1 MLLATN
7 GSYPPKFIHNDI
19 SAAVTE
25 AKRLQNY
32 LGGEVKILSIV
43 GVVKKEHVPVTEL
56 KQTVTVDKNL
66 FSDTDDLP
74 F

>member
-1 MLLATN
+1 MLLASN
-7 GSYPPKFIHNDI
+7 GAHIPKFIHNDI
-19 SAAVTE
+19 LPAITE

-32 LGGEVKILSIV
+32 LGGEVKILQII

-56 KQTVTVDKNL
+56 KQTVTIDKDL
-66 FSDTDDLP
+66 FSGTDDLP

>member
-7 GSYPPKFIHNDI
+7 GGYPPKFIHTDI
-19 SAAVTE
+19 GAAVTE
-25 AKRLQNY
+25 AKRLQKY
-32 LGGEVKILSIV
+32 LGGEVKILQII

-56 KQTVTVDKNL
+56 KQTVTMDKDL
-66 FSDTDDLP
+66 FSGTDDLP